1 MSKYIVTTR
10 AAIILEADSAE
21 SALEY
26 WGEIGDNIATEHSIV
41 FDTTNETIAKELFD

>member
-1 MSKYIVTTR
+1 MPKYIVTTR
-10 AAIILEADSAE
+10 AAIILEADSAA

-26 WGEIGDNIATEHSIV
+26 WADIGEDIGTDHNIV